1 MAKKLSQK
9 IQEELNQFFEVIEKV
24 AVPSDPRSLRIIYDL
39 GLIIFKPKSSLRTS
53 DIYSLF
59 PSGKA
64 RVFLLN
70 DKHEYESFLKELVI
84 ANREGQWFLV
94 DCQADPSPTIITVL
108 KQISEDNAF
117 TVSHFEGQ
125 ELFRM
130 TLNPRTRII
139 FCLDSDFLEKEIT
152 YPFFMNL
159 FGPVIR
165 I

>member
-1 MAKKLSQK
+1 
-9 IQEELNQFFEVIEKV
+9 
-24 AVPSDPRSLRIIYDL
+24 
-39 GLIIFKPKSSLRTS
+39 
-53 DIYSLF
+53 
-59 PSGKA
+59 
-64 RVFLLN
+64 VFLLN